1 MKAPRKSYTREF
13 KVEAVRLMETSGKPV
28 AQLERELGL
37 SESILHHWKRQL
49 AREGDEAFPGKGH
62 LSSTDELIRQL
73 RRENEILRQERDI
86 LKKALGICSQERP

>member
-13 KVEAVRLMETSGKPV
+13 KVEAVRLMETCGKPV

-73 RRENEILRQERDI
+73 RRDNEILRQERDI
-86 LKKALGICSQERP
+86 LKKALGICSQERS